1 MDWVQKMNNND
12 IFQKSDLG
20 REKIRNKDL
29 VMLPREARTLLFLID
44 GKKTYASY
52 LESFNNNRV
61 FAEFGGVALFFELL
75 QDLAYIEVVGQARS
89 TTAPSS
95 SIMPEPSPSSVA
107 NAPQMPEAS
116 QASKPQAHVMA
127 ETPSQNYNQAEFL
140 GDWSNHPHHSHPKKA
155 SILDKFFRPKEKG
168 TVVNYE
174 TLKSDLATYIEEHA
188 LMQDAWGYLLS
199 LEKCESEAQLLA
211 LVQAIQQSTAGELS
225 SGMDKYIKAL
235 SQ

>member
-44 GKKTYASY
+44 GKKSYASY

-89 TTAPSS
+89 TTVQSS
-95 SIMPEPSPSSVA
+95 LAENV
-107 NAPQMPEAS
+107 PQMREAS
-116 QASKPQAHVMA
+116 QASKPQAQVIT
-127 ETPSQNYNQAEFL
+127 ETSPPTDNQAEFL

-199 LEKCESEAQLLA
+199 LEKCENEAQLLV
-211 LVQAIQQSTAGELS
+211 LVQAIQQSTTGELS

-235 SQ
+235 GK